1 MIIIKTGMAM
11 EVISESKNS
20 IKLNIES
27 SEEKSPLMTLKANP
41 TRNPEMAPAIKTLKA
56 FAI

>member
-11 EVISESKNS
+11 EAISESKNS
-20 IKLNIES
+20 IKSNIES
-27 SEEKSPLMTLKANP
+27 SEKSPLMTLKENP
-41 TRNPEMAPAIKTLKA
+41 TRNPVIAPAIKTLKA